1 LQRFRPNAA
10 GRDLSA
16 PERRQT
22 RSFLA
27 CDTEGCSYEAVGLIF
42 TRNNAQGA
50 AGETVCATGRRWRG
64 NIRFCNAQFFY
75 FSRFFTVRAAPKTHE
90 FHAFDAT
97 GEKRTARGLLDQL
110 GHLPSYPSNTISRP
124 KFVMDTKRQNEYRGL
139 YGEAR
144 RVLETW
150 AKLGTGQKDNRE
162 DESLDRWKRVRVRIP
177 KLRRSLQ
184 KSEGSSVRE
193 FGRHR
198 EHPHSLNRCCGHVGG
213 AHVHLGETVAE
224 SHHVA
229 KT

>member
-1 LQRFRPNAA
+1 MQR
-10 GRDLSA
+10 S
-16 PERRQT
+16 
-22 RSFLA
+22 
-27 CDTEGCSYEAVGLIF
+27 V
-42 TRNNAQGA
+42 
-50 AGETVCATGRRWRG
+50 
-64 NIRFCNAQFFY
+64 FF
-75 FSRFFTVRAAPKTHE
+75 FSRRFFTVRAAPKTHE

-110 GHLPSYPSNTISRP
+110 GHLPSYPSDTISRP
-124 KFVMDTKRQNEYRGL
+124 KFVMDTKKQNEYRGL

-162 DESLDRWKRVRVRIP
+162 DESRDRWKRVRVRIP

-184 KSEGSSVRE
+184 KSEGSSVRG

-198 EHPHSLNRCCGHVGG
+198 EHPHSLNRCSGHVGG

-229 KT
+229 KTKF

>member
-1 LQRFRPNAA
+1 
-10 GRDLSA
+10 
-16 PERRQT
+16 
-22 RSFLA
+22 
-27 CDTEGCSYEAVGLIF
+27 
-42 TRNNAQGA
+42 
-50 AGETVCATGRRWRG
+50 
-64 NIRFCNAQFFY
+64 
-75 FSRFFTVRAAPKTHE
+75 VRAAPKTHE

-110 GHLPSYPSNTISRP
+110 GHLPSYPSDTISRP
-124 KFVMDTKRQNEYRGL
+124 KFVMDTKKQNEYRGL

-162 DESLDRWKRVRVRIP
+162 DESRDRWKRVRVRIP

-198 EHPHSLNRCCGHVGG
+198 EHPHSLNRCSGHVGG

-229 KT
+229 KTNFNLYGFIEVIESLVFRFQSASERRQTWVMKSPVRHKL

>member
-1 LQRFRPNAA
+1 M
-10 GRDLSA
+10 
-16 PERRQT
+16 T
-22 RSFLA
+22 
-27 CDTEGCSYEAVGLIF
+27 
-42 TRNNAQGA
+42 
-50 AGETVCATGRRWRG
+50 
-64 NIRFCNAQFFY
+64 
-75 FSRFFTVRAAPKTHE
+75 
-90 FHAFDAT
+90 
-97 GEKRTARGLLDQL
+97 
-110 GHLPSYPSNTISRP
+110 NT
-124 KFVMDTKRQNEYRGL
+124 KKQNKCRGL

-162 DESLDRWKRVRVRIP
+162 DESRDHWKRVRVRIP

-198 EHPHSLNRCCGHVGG
+198 EHPHSLNRCSGHVGG

-229 KT
+229 KTNFNLYGYFKSIQAFDWRIHPIGWRWRAVEQSSGSSRVVELGDSDSDTRDLMTGLFLDALRCAALPLRLRVPKSSS

>member
-1 LQRFRPNAA
+1 MEGKSSILQR
-10 GRDLSA
+10 S
-16 PERRQT
+16 
-22 RSFLA
+22 
-27 CDTEGCSYEAVGLIF
+27 V
-42 TRNNAQGA
+42 
-50 AGETVCATGRRWRG
+50 
-64 NIRFCNAQFFY
+64 FY
-75 FSRFFTVRAAPKTHE
+75 LSRFFTVRAAPKTHE

-110 GHLPSYPSNTISRP
+110 GHLPSYPSNTTSRP
-124 KFVMDTKRQNEYRGL
+124 KFVMDTKKQNEYQGL
-139 YGEAR
+139 YSEAR
-144 RVLETW
+144 RVIETW

-162 DESLDRWKRVRVRIP
+162 DESRDRWKRVRFRIP

-198 EHPHSLNRCCGHVGG
+198 EHLHSLNRCSGHVGG

-229 KT
+229 KTNFNLYPHPESKKQCWGDVEAPGLHMAQLAGSRSA